1 MIQKLKINFITLLFI
16 LISSCSDYRK
26 ILKTEGY
33 EKKLKAAIEF
43 YENDEF
49 FKASTLF
56 NDIKPLV
63 KGSEE
68 SETVDFYFASSL
80 YNLKQFDK
88 SAKYFK
94 GFIELFS
101 RSEKVVEAEYLYA
114 ISLYKTSP
122 NSNLDQSSTVEAISA
137 VQNFINKYPY
147 SEYSIEANKIIDELQ
162 IKLETKNFE
171 NAKQYFVTEHY
182 KSAIIALENMLIDF
196 PSYSNR
202 EEVHFLIVKSSYL
215 LAKNSIS
222 TKVIDRLKAT
232 LDAYK
237 QFKDNY
243 PDSEYLKE
251 LQSTYNKTQI
261 TLTELKQN
269 KDEI

>member
-1 MIQKLKINFITLLFI
+1 MIQKLKISIVVSLFF
-16 LISSCSDYRK
+16 LIFSCSEYRK
-26 ILKTEGY
+26 VLKTEGY
-33 EKKLKAAIEF
+33 EKKLKAAIEY

-56 NDIKPLV
+56 SDIKPIV

-68 SETVDFYFASSL
+68 SETVDFYFAYTL
-80 YNLKQFDK
+80 YELKQFDK

-147 SEYSIEANKIIDELQ
+147 SEYSIDANNIIDELQ
-162 IKLETKNFE
+162 VKLETKNFE
-171 NAKQYFVTEHY
+171 NAKQYYKTRNY
-182 KSAIIALENMLIDF
+182 KSAIIAFNNFENDFPDSSFNEEGGYLKILSQYLISINSFENLQEERFKETIDF
-196 PSYSNR
+196 YIDFIDKYP
-202 EEVHFLIVKSSYL
+202 KSPFQSEAEKMYVESLNL
-215 LAKNSIS
+215 L
-222 TKVIDRLKAT
+222 TKFAEQK
-232 LDAYK
+232 K
-237 QFKDNY
+237 
-243 PDSEYLKE
+243 
-251 LQSTYNKTQI
+251 
-261 TLTELKQN
+261 
-269 KDEI
+269 